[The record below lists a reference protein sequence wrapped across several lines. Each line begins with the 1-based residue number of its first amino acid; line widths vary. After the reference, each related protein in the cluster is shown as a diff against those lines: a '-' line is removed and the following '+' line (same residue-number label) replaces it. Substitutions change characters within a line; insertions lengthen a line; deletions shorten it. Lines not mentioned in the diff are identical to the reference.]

1 MLYSLRRVKYGFHF
15 LSIWRIELYRTLTP
29 LTFKKFYYKHFIR
42 ISSTPTTIPFSWFF
56 SLCLPFFFIF
66 TTFLG
71 DDVSGELK
79 RNGFSALTE
88 KFRIRWWFLSWS
100 LDKCNHNGIFFR
112 FFNNIFPQQSGK
124 KKRSFIVVH
133 WWAHLVSQITVT
145 LNFRYTPSAH
155 TSLLVP
161 Y

>member
-15 LSIWRIELYRTLTP
+15 LSNWRIELSWTLTL
-29 LTFKKFYYKHFIR
+29 LTFKKIYYKHFIR

-79 RNGFSALTE
+79 KMVSLLLRRNSGSDDDFCHDPSTNV
-88 KFRIRWWFLSWS
+88 IIM
-100 LDKCNHNGIFFR
+100 DFF

-133 WWAHLVSQITVT
+133 WWAHPVSQITVT

-155 TSLLVP
+155 TSLLVS